1 MSVALHLT
9 ESALPAIT
17 AESLGGE
24 PFKSAYGIRYAYVTG
39 AMYKGVA
46 SAELVAAMGKA
57 GMLGYLG
64 TGGMS
69 FDDIETSIR
78 FIQAE
83 LGRGQSFGVNM
94 LCDLSRPDYE
104 TRLIDLY
111 LRLGIRFVEAAAYMQ
126 VTPGL
131 VRFLFNG
138 LRHGADGQV
147 ESRHRIMA
155 KVSRPEVAEAFMRPA
170 PEYLV
175 RELLDAGLITRE
187 QAELG
192 RHLPLAEDICVEA
205 DSGGH
210 TDKGVSFALIPSIRE
225 LRERLMAEYRYHR
238 PINIGAA
245 GGIGTPEAGAAAFML
260 GADFILTGSINQC
273 TVEAGTSAEVKEM
286 LQSIDVQDTAYA
298 PAGDMFELGAQVQV
312 LQKGVFFPARAN
324 KLYNLYR
331 QYDSLEALDSKTRSL
346 LQEKYFKR
354 SFDSIWEETLAYYG
368 KIRPGEIEKARHNP
382 KHKMALIF
390 KWYFVHSSRLALG
403 GSATQKVDYQVHCGP
418 AMGAFNQWTK
428 GGSLASWRNRYVA
441 DIGQRLMHGT
451 ADVLNLRLNDWLF
464 AGAGQRRFLSPLGQ
478 SHANANIGLVG

>member
-138 LRHGADGQV
+138 LRYGADGQV

-245 GGIGTPEAGAAAFML
+245 
-260 GADFILTGSINQC
+260 

-324 KLYNLYR
+324 KLYSLYR

-403 GSATQKVDYQVHCGP
+403 GSETQKVDYQVHCGP

-428 GGSLASWRNRYVA
+428 GGSLESWRNRYVA
-441 DIGQRLMHGT
+441 DIGQRLMHGA
-451 ADVLNLRLNDWLF
+451 ADVLNRRLNDWLF